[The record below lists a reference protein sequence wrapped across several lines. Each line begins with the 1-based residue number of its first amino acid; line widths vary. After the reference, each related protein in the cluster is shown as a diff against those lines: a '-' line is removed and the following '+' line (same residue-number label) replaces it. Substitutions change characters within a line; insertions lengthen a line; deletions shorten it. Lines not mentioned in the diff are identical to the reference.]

1 METVT
6 IVAKLPP
13 KLLDE
18 LQKVIQEGWYT
29 DESDAIRDAVRKL
42 LKERTFTKEELNILK
57 DVAWGLHG

>member
-1 METVT
+1 METET

-13 KLLDE
+13 KLLEE

-29 DESDAIRDAVRKL
+29 DESDAIRDVVRKL
-42 LKERTFTKEELNILK
+42 LKERTFSKEELNILK

>member
-1 METVT
+1 METETV
-6 IVAKLPP
+6 VAKLPP
-13 KLLDE
+13 KLLEE

-42 LKERTFTKEELNILK
+42 LKERKFSKEELNILK